1 MRRKVKHL
9 RKMSFKDGVSPPD
22 QRSPLPWAFMSW
34 IGEGKWDRSVSM
46 RLKIY
51 IYFLQFLF

>member
-1 MRRKVKHL
+1 MMKKAKHL
-9 RKMSFKDGVSPPD
+9 KKMSFKDGVSLD

>member
-1 MRRKVKHL
+1 MRRKAKHL
-9 RKMSFKDGVSPPD
+9 RKMSFKDGVSPD
-22 QRSPLPWAFMSW
+22 QRSPLPWAFMSR
-34 IGEGKWDRSVSM
+34 IGEGKWDLSVSM